1 MKGAFSEMIRMRFH
15 GRGGQGA
22 VLACEVL
29 AAALLRDGKY
39 AQSMPL
45 FGGERRG
52 APVTAFLRVDDTK
65 ILERGIIE
73 EPDHLIVL
81 DPALVRIAPV
91 TRGLR
96 EEGLIAFNSAK
107 EPDSFDSL
115 KKFQVVTV
123 DANSIA
129 RKHGLG
135 SAMAP
140 VVNTCMLGAFA
151 KLTGLVSL
159 DSLLETI
166 RERAPVRKEENAAAA
181 KEAYDCIGKI
191 GGYK

>member
-1 MKGAFSEMIRMRFH
+1 MIRIRFH

-22 VLACEVL
+22 VLACETL

-45 FGGERRG
+45 FGAERRG
-52 APVTAFLRVDDTK
+52 SPVTAFLRIDDTK

-73 EPDHLIVL
+73 QPDHLIVL
-81 DPALVRIAPV
+81 DAALFRIAPV
-91 TRGLR
+91 TRGVM
-96 EEGLIAFNSAK
+96 EKGLIVINSAK

-115 KKFQVVTV
+115 KKFHVVTV
-123 DANSIA
+123 DADSIA

-140 VVNTCMLGAFA
+140 VVNTSMLGAFA
-151 KLTGLVSL
+151 KVSGLVSL
-159 DSLLETI
+159 DSLLGAI
-166 RERAPVRKEENAAAA
+166 GERIPVRKEENAAAA
-181 KEAYDCIGKI
+181 KEAYDYVKI
-191 GGYK
+191 DTVK